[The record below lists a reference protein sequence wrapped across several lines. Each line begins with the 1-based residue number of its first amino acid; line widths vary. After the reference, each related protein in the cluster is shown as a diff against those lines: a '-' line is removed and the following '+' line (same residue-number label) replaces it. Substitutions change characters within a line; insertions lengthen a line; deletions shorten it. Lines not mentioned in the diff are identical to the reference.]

1 MWSSLFFIKVD
12 FFWPQ
17 TEQFDKSIN
26 LFCLVFLTFEL
37 SFPVYFLQL
46 TRYVCFVTYNQAINF
61 AAFHFIM
68 LSDLNSN
75 PYNLAEIFLIS
86 VFSVDRL
93 ICQNISL
100 TALKISKSS
109 LSGSIYNQVLVLLLF
124 VFLFRSQY
132 FFRCVHFHQFLL
144 QAYIIKI

>member
-1 MWSSLFFIKVD
+1 MD

-86 VFSVDRL
+86 VFSVDCL
-93 ICQNISL
+93 ICLNISL

-124 VFLFRSQY
+124 VFLFRS
-132 FFRCVHFHQFLL
+132 L
-144 QAYIIKI
+144 